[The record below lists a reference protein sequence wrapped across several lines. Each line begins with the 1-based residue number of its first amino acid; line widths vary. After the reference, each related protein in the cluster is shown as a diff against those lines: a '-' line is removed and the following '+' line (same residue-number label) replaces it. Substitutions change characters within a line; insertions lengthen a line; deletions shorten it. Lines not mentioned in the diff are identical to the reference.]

1 MRYEWSRRPTLTKQ
15 NNPRPAK
22 NDPSIHDKIENE
34 RGEREN
40 CNQKPQALEPRQYDD
55 RSDTKFERKLSQS
68 VKERKEFRIWGI
80 QQKCPFGLR
89 NHRGRL

>member
-34 RGEREN
+34 RGERKN
-40 CNQKPQALEPRQYDD
+40 CNQKPQALESRQYDD

-68 VKERKEFRIWGI
+68 VKERKEFRI
-80 QQKCPFGLR
+80 
-89 NHRGRL
+89 